1 MKEVYLFTDGSC
13 LNNPGPGGYGA
24 ILRYMGHEKELS
36 QGYELTTNNRMELMA
51 VIAGLSAL
59 RESCRV
65 IVTTDSQYV
74 KQGITTWIAG
84 WKKNNWKTS
93 SKTPVK
99 NKDLWQQ
106 LDELVQ
112 KHELSWCW
120 VKGHNGHAENERCDR
135 LANTAANSD
144 DKIQDSGF
152 IS

>member
-1 MKEVYLFTDGSC
+1 
-13 LNNPGPGGYGA
+13 
-24 ILRYMGHEKELS
+24 MGHEKELS

-135 LANTAANSD
+135 LANTAAN
-144 DKIQDSGF
+144 Q
-152 IS
+152 